1 MTLRR
6 RVRRGEHALLSA
18 AAALLMAACG
28 SAPPPLNPP
37 QQTATSATQQAA
49 RAWARGDVA
58 QARLLYE
65 RALAAA
71 ESVEDFALA
80 GATLINLA
88 LVHARGNDLPA
99 AHQRLDRVLTAP
111 QRYGTTLIAAAATRK
126 AMLYLDAPDLDAA
139 LAWADRAHAACAS
152 PCEHG
157 ATLAVLRAHVAWQ
170 RGDVSSSARHAEQA
184 LALATQAS
192 LAAEQ
197 ANALRLLGR
206 ARGHTGQHAQAAADL
221 AQALA
226 IDQRLGLP
234 ERVALDL
241 VFAADVE
248 LQRQQPAAAR
258 EFFERALVV
267 YQATGASK
275 SAEALRT
282 RLAELNKR

>member
-1 MTLRR
+1 MRPAER
-6 RVRRGEHALLSA
+6 ALLGTSV
-18 AAALLMAACG
+18 ALLIAACG
-28 SAPPPLNPP
+28 SAPPALNPP
-37 QQTATSATQQAA
+37 QQTATSAAQQAA

-71 ESVEDFALA
+71 ESVEDFPLA
-80 GATLINLA
+80 GATLVNLA
-88 LVHARGNDLPA
+88 LVHARGNDLAA
-99 AHQRLDRVLTAP
+99 AHQRLDRVLAAP
-111 QRYGTTLIAAAATRK
+111 QRYGIALNAAAATRK

-139 LAWADRAHAACAS
+139 LAWADRAQAACAS

-157 ATLAVLRAHVAWQ
+157 ATLAVLRAHVALQ
-170 RGDVSSSARHAEQA
+170 RGEISGSARHAEMA

-192 LAAEQ
+192 QAAEQ

-206 ARGHTGQHAQAAADL
+206 ARSQSGQHAQAAADL

-234 ERVALDL
+234 DRVALDL
-241 VFAADVE
+241 VFASDVE

-258 EFFERALVV
+258 EFLERALVV
-267 YQATGASK
+267 YQATGASR
-275 SAEALRT
+275 SADALRA
-282 RLAELNKR
+282 RLAALNKR